1 MHIYPLSCISCQE
14 NLLILGGCHMR
25 AGVLTCESVTE
36 YVQAAQRRLGTDYP
50 VFVLHY
56 RDTDDP
62 ERMKRQIVQ
71 AVEGLPGNIDT
82 VLVAMGFCGGSWNQ
96 VKAARRLVIPRVDDC
111 VSLLING
118 TVQHSANPKQM
129 GHLYITERQPDSHGK
144 RLCQQCPRWKA
155 DACYSRWFANHSQL
169 DIVDTGVFDCH
180 SEAYVGA
187 AQECADALHCCLG
200 YVSGSN
206 SLLERLIGGQWEN
219 GFLVANPGQIIG
231 HKDFFC

>member
-1 MHIYPLSCISCQE
+1 MEHRHSSGGHG
-14 NLLILGGCHMR
+14 LL
-25 AGVLTCESVTE
+25 
-36 YVQAAQRRLGTDYP
+36 RRL
-50 VFVLHY
+50 L
-56 RDTDDP
+56 
-62 ERMKRQIVQ
+62 
-71 AVEGLPGNIDT
+71 
-82 VLVAMGFCGGSWNQ
+82 NQ

-180 SEAYVGA
+180 SEAYVGLPRNARTRCTA
-187 AQECADALHCCLG
+187 AL
-200 YVSGSN
+200 VM
-206 SLLERLIGGQWEN
+206 SLAATACWN
-219 GFLVANPGQIIG
+219 G
-231 HKDFFC
+231 

>member
-56 RDTDDP
+56 RGTDDP
-62 ERMKRQIVQ
+62 GRMKRQIVQ
-71 AVEGLPGNIDT
+71 AMEELPRNIDT

-96 VKAARRLVIPRVDDC
+96 VKAVRRLVIPRVDDC

-118 TVQHSANPKQM
+118 TVQHSASRTAM
-129 GHLYITERQPDSHGK
+129 GSGCASNAPGGRRTPAIPGGLPITVSWISWIPAFSIATA
-144 RLCQQCPRWKA
+144 RLMWGLPRNA
-155 DACYSRWFANHSQL
+155 RTRCTAALVMSLAATACWNGWSA
-169 DIVDTGVFDCH
+169 G
-180 SEAYVGA
+180 
-187 AQECADALHCCLG
+187 
-200 YVSGSN
+200 SG
-206 SLLERLIGGQWEN
+206 RTA
-219 GFLVANPGQIIG
+219 FL
-231 HKDFFC
+231 

>member
-1 MHIYPLSCISCQE
+1 
-14 NLLILGGCHMR
+14 
-25 AGVLTCESVTE
+25 
-36 YVQAAQRRLGTDYP
+36 
-50 VFVLHY
+50 
-56 RDTDDP
+56 
-62 ERMKRQIVQ
+62 
-71 AVEGLPGNIDT
+71 
-82 VLVAMGFCGGSWNQ
+82 
-96 VKAARRLVIPRVDDC
+96 
-111 VSLLING
+111 
-118 TVQHSANPKQM
+118 M